1 MEYAMQIDPVRRRSN
16 GTVDI
21 DSYRRDALML
31 REQTRTEFFRSIARA
46 FQPFT
51 GGVAIIVAYCFALH
65 LMFPMPAV
73 AEVPEAIAARGEVLI
88 TTVHAVGAQ
97 VYECKANSDGRLN
110 WQFREP
116 IATLFMAGKT
126 VGRHYA
132 GPNWE
137 MTDGSA
143 VRGKAVSGQSPG
155 EGPSDIPLLKLDAT
169 PWRGAGLL
177 SHTATVQRLNTRGGV
192 ASGTACDSA
201 GTFLSVPYPADYAF
215 FRKAA
220 DPLSLQSH

>member
-1 MEYAMQIDPVRRRSN
+1 MEHAMQFDPIPRRYSGTIDV
-16 GTVDI
+16 
-21 DSYRRDALML
+21 DSYRPEAHTL
-31 REQTRTEFFRSIARA
+31 REETSTEFFKSIGRAARPLIGA
-46 FQPFT
+46 
-51 GGVAIIVAYCFALH
+51 VAITVAYITALH
-65 LMFPMPAV
+65 LMFPAAA

-97 VYECKANSDGRLN
+97 VYECKADSAGNLV

-143 VRGKAVSGQSPG
+143 VRGKVAAQAPG
-155 EGPSDIPLLKLDAT
+155 MGPDDIPLLKLEAT
-169 PWRGAGLL
+169 P
-177 SHTATVQRLNTRGGV
+177 
-192 ASGTACDSA
+192 
-201 GTFLSVPYPADYAF
+201 
-215 FRKAA
+215 
-220 DPLSLQSH
+220 

>member
-1 MEYAMQIDPVRRRSN
+1 
-16 GTVDI
+16 
-21 DSYRRDALML
+21 
-31 REQTRTEFFRSIARA
+31 
-46 FQPFT
+46 
-51 GGVAIIVAYCFALH
+51 
-65 LMFPMPAV
+65 MFPMPAV

-88 TTVHAVGAQ
+88 ATVHAVGAQ
-97 VYECKANSDGRLN
+97 VYECKENSDGRLN

-143 VRGKAVSGQSPG
+143 VRGKVAGQSPG
-155 EGPSDIPLLKLDAT
+155 ESPNDIALLKLDAT

-177 SHTATVQRLNTRGGV
+177 SHIATIQRLNTRGGV
-192 ASGTACDSA
+192 ASETTCDSA
-201 GTFLSVPYPADYAF
+201 GTFLSVPYTADYAF
-215 FRKAA
+215 YRKAA
-220 DPLSLQSH
+220 DPLSPQSH

>member
-1 MEYAMQIDPVRRRSN
+1 MQFDPTHRRYN
-16 GTVDI
+16 GTIDI
-21 DSYRRDALML
+21 DSYRREAHTL
-31 REQTRTEFFRSIARA
+31 REETRTEFFKSIGRAARPLIGA
-46 FQPFT
+46 
-51 GGVAIIVAYCFALH
+51 VAITVAYITALH
-65 LMFPMPAV
+65 LMYPAAA
-73 AEVPEAIAARGEVLI
+73 AEVPEAIAARGEVLV

-97 VYECKANSDGRLN
+97 VYECKADSAGNLV

-143 VRGKAVSGQSPG
+143 VRGKVAAQAPG
-155 EGPSDIPLLKLDAT
+155 TGPDDIPLLKLEAT

-177 SHTATVQRLNTRGGV
+177 SNITTIQRVNTQGGAV
-192 ASGTACDSA
+192 NAACDSA
-201 GTFLSVPYPADYAF
+201 GTFLSVPYSADYAF
-215 FRKAA
+215 YKKAG
-220 DPLSLQSH
+220 DPLSHQTH

>member
-1 MEYAMQIDPVRRRSN
+1 MQIDPVRRRSN
-16 GTVDI
+16 GTVYI
-21 DSYRRDALML
+21 DGYRRDALML

-46 FQPFT
+46 VRPFI
-51 GGVAIIVAYCFALH
+51 GGAAIVVAYFFALR

-88 TTVHAVGAQ
+88 ATVHAVGAQ
-97 VYECKANSDGRLN
+97 VYECKENSDGRLN

-143 VRGKAVSGQSPG
+143 VRGKVTGQSPG
-155 EGPSDIPLLKLDAT
+155 ESPNDIALLKLDAT

-177 SHTATVQRLNTRGGV
+177 SHISTIQRLNTRGGV
-192 ASGTACDSA
+192 ANETACDSA
-201 GTFLSVPYPADYAF
+201 GTFLSVPYTADYAF
-215 FRKAA
+215 YRKAA
-220 DPLSLQSH
+220 DPLSPQSH

>member
-1 MEYAMQIDPVRRRSN
+1 MEAAMQIDPIRRRSN
-16 GTVDI
+16 GTIDI

-31 REQTRTEFFRSIARA
+31 REQTRTEFFRSIGRA
-46 FQPFT
+46 VQPFV
-51 GGVAIIVAYCFALH
+51 GGVAIIIAYCFALH

-97 VYECKANSDGRLN
+97 VYECKAGSDGRLT

-143 VRGKAVSGQSPG
+143 VRGKVAAQTAG
-155 EGPSDIPLLKLDAT
+155 EGPNDIPLVKLDAT
-169 PWRGAGLL
+169 SWRGAGLL
-177 SHTATVQRLNTRGGV
+177 SNITTIQRLNTRGG
-192 ASGTACDSA
+192 AAAAGTCDSA
-201 GTFLSVPYPADYAF
+201 GAFLSVPYAADYAF
-215 FRKAA
+215 YRKAA
-220 DPLSLQSH
+220 DPLSPQSH